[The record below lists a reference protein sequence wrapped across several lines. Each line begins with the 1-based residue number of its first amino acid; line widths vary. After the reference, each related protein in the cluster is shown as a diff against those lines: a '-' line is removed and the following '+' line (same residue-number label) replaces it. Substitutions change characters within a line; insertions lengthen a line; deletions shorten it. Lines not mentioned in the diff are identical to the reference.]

1 MITARKSDLA
11 FTSSIESNYKV
22 YNLHPLKEDEA
33 LDLFLRN
40 TFQGHSCP
48 SHLIDI
54 CKCILRKCGALPLEF
69 VAISDVLATK
79 DKHRIDEWDMIFCI
93 LGAKI
98 HGNGKL
104 DNFKTILNLNFNGL
118 P

>member
-79 DKHRIDEWDMIFCI
+79 DKHRIDEWDMIFRI